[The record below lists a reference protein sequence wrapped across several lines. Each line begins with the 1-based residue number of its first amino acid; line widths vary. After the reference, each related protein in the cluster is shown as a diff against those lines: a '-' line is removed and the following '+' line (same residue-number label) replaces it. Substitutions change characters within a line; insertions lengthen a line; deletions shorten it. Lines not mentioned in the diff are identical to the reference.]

1 MNGVG
6 ISLSGLQAASAQLAN
21 SANNVANISTT
32 SSPSVVNGELK
43 SESFVPQTLTRTAV
57 QPTGG
62 VRTELRPR
70 DPATIPV
77 FSPESGLA
85 DENGIVD
92 VPNVDLAE
100 EVISQ
105 QIATYDFEAN
115 LKALEVTDEIMKSLI
130 DILA

>member
-6 ISLSGLQAASAQLAN
+6 ISLSGLQAASAQIAN
-21 SANNVANISTT
+21 SANNVANANTT
-32 SSPSVVNGELK
+32 SSAVVNGE
-43 SESFVPQTLTRTAV
+43 SRSPAFQPQTLVRSAV

-62 VRTELRPR
+62 VKTELRPR

-85 DENGIVD
+85 DENGVVD

-100 EVISQ
+100 EAVSQ
-105 QIATYDFEAN
+105 KIATYDFEAN

>member
-6 ISLSGLQAASAQLAN
+6 ISLTGLQAASAQLAN
-21 SANNVANISTT
+21 SANNVANANT
-32 SSPSVVNGELK
+32 SAVVVNGELQ
-43 SESFVPQTLTRTAV
+43 SAAYQPQTLLRTSI

-77 FSPESGLA
+77 FSPESGIA
-85 DENGIVD
+85 DEYGV
-92 VPNVDLAE
+92 VEMPNVDLAE
-100 EVISQ
+100 EAVSQ
-105 QIATYDFEAN
+105 KMATYDYEAN
-115 LKALEVTDEIMKSLI
+115 LKALEVTDKIMKSLI

>member
-6 ISLSGLQAASAQLAN
+6 ISLTGLQAASAQVAN
-21 SANNVANISTT
+21 SANNVANANTT
-32 SSPSVVNGELK
+32 STVVNGEVK
-43 SESFVPQTLTRTAV
+43 SEAYQPQTLLRTSI

-62 VRTELRPR
+62 VKTELRPR

-77 FSPESGLA
+77 FSPESGVA

-100 EVISQ
+100 EAVSQ
-105 QIATYDFEAN
+105 KMATYDFKAN
-115 LKALEVTDEIMKSLI
+115 LKALEVTDEIMQSLI
-130 DILA
+130 DVLA